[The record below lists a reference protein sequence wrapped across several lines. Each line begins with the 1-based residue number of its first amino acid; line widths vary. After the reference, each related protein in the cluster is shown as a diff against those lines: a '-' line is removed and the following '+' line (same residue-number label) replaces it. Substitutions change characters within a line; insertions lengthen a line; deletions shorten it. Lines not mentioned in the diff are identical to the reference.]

1 MNEKSAAP
9 HLQAHPTPTVI
20 GPMPNEGPSPERVAL
35 IGLFTL
41 AVFYTLYVARDI
53 LLPIFLALLLSLL
66 LRPVVK
72 GMKRLRVPE
81 GLGAALVVAGLMM
94 LVGGGAYLLSEPA
107 AAWIERV
114 PLVTSRIEFKL
125 GDLRDSIEAARSAS
139 RELERIAAEGDAEV
153 EKVVLQGPSLA
164 EQLLTQ
170 TQIILASFAVT
181 LVLLYFFLAQGRQM
195 LEGLIGTMPS
205 IERRIQYA
213 AIANTVQRNIAS
225 YLATVTIINTVLGI
239 ATALSMSALG
249 MPNAALWGVMA
260 ATFNFIPYLGSAVT
274 LTILTLV
281 SMLTFDEPSRIVL
294 PPVTWIVLTSLEG
307 NFLTPMIV
315 GRRLTLNPI
324 GVFLTVLF
332 WGWLWGVPGA
342 LLAVPILAVFK
353 IFCDANKRL
362 AGIGALL
369 GG

>member
-1 MNEKSAAP
+1 MSEKSAAP
-9 HLQAHPTPTVI
+9 HLEAQPRKASV
-20 GPMPNEGPSPERVAL
+20 GPLPEEGPSPERVAL
-35 IGLFTL
+35 VGLFTL
-41 AVFYTLYVARDI
+41 AVFYTLFLARDI
-53 LLPIFLALLLSLL
+53 LLPIFLALLLNLL

-72 GMKRLRVPE
+72 GMKRLRIPE
-81 GLGAALVVAGLMM
+81 WLGAALVVIGLMA
-94 LVGGGAYLLSEPA
+94 LVGSGAYLLSEPA
-107 AAWIERV
+107 AAWIQRV
-114 PLVTSRIEFKL
+114 PTVMSRIEFKL
-125 GDLRDSIEAARSAS
+125 GDLRDSIEAARAAS
-139 RELERIAAEGDAEV
+139 RELERLGQSSGEV
-153 EKVVLQGPSLA
+153 ERVVVQGPSLA
-164 EQLLTQ
+164 EQVLSQ
-170 TQIILASFAVT
+170 TQFVLAGFAVT
-181 LVLLYFFLAQGRQM
+181 LVLLYFFLARGRHM
-195 LEGLIGTMPS
+195 LEGLIGAMPS

-225 YLATVTIINTVLGI
+225 YLATVTVINTALGL
-239 ATALSMSALG
+239 ATALVMSLLG
-249 MPNAALWGVMA
+249 MPNASLWGVMA

-274 LTILTLV
+274 LVILTVV
-281 SMLTFDEPSRIVL
+281 SMLTFDELSRIAL
-294 PPVTWIVLTSLEG
+294 PPMAWIFLTALEG

-324 GVFLTVLF
+324 AVFLTVLF

>member
-9 HLQAHPTPTVI
+9 HLEAPPRPAVV
-20 GPMPNEGPSPERVAL
+20 GPMSNPGPSPERIAL

-53 LLPIFLALLLSLL
+53 LMPICLAWLLSLL

-72 GMKRLRVPE
+72 GLKRLRVPE
-81 GLGAALVVAGLMM
+81 ALGAALVVLGLMTV
-94 LVGGGAYLLSEPA
+94 LGGGAYMLSEPA
-107 AAWIERV
+107 AAWIQRV
-114 PLVTSRIEFKL
+114 PVVMSRIEFKL
-125 GDLRDSIEAARSAS
+125 GDLRDSIEAARTAS
-139 RELERIAAEGDAEV
+139 RELERVAQSGAEV
-153 EKVVLQGPSLA
+153 ERVVVQGPSLA
-164 EQLLTQ
+164 DQLLTQ
-170 TQIILASFAVT
+170 TQFVLAGIAVT
-181 LVLLYFFLAQGRQM
+181 LVLLYFFLARGRQM
-195 LEGLIGTMPS
+195 LEGLIGAMPS
-205 IERRIQYA
+205 IEKRIQYA

-225 YLATVTIINTVLGI
+225 YLATVTLINTALGVAAYI
-239 ATALSMSALG
+239 SMSLLG
-249 MPNAALWGVMA
+249 MPNPALWGVMA

-274 LTILTLV
+274 VTILTIV
-281 SMLTFDEPSRIVL
+281 SMLTFDELSRIIL
-294 PPVTWIVLTSLEG
+294 PPLVWITITSIEG
-307 NFLTPMIV
+307 NILTPMIV

-342 LLAVPILAVFK
+342 LIAVPILAVFK

-369 GG
+369 GS